1 MKIPNRSQKPTFYI
15 IKYFYLLMC
24 QISIA
29 LVLLSKCFL
38 IKNVDIKNNYV
49 AGPNL
54 LTSDNLDRERSF
66 NGDQISSNNISG

>member
-1 MKIPNRSQKPTFYI
+1 
-15 IKYFYLLMC
+15 MC

-29 LVLLSKCFL
+29 VVLLLKCYL

-54 LTSDNLDRERSF
+54 LTSDNLDRERRF
-66 NGDQISSNNISG
+66 NNGEQISSNNISG